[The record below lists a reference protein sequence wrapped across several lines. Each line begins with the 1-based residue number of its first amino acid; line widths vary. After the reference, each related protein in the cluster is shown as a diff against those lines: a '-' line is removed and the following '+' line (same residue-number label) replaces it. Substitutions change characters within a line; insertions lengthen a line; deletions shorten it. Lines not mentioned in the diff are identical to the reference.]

1 MKKLIAAL
9 CCAMASL
16 WANADNDATEQLLDA
31 LKQIQSL
38 QGRFEQSQYDQNQ
51 APIAR
56 SEGQFKLLR
65 PGYFYWE
72 IDSPGSQL
80 ILATTQYIWHHDR
93 DLETVTRRPI
103 DDSEQMSPLQVLG
116 GDEDLLR
123 ESFTVTRLDEFAYSL
138 QPNGIKPGFTKLQL
152 TLDGAQFGSLEII
165 DNLNQKIIIT
175 FTYPQEQTPLTVQD
189 FLYTPPPGADL
200 FYYD

>member
-1 MKKLIAAL
+1 MKKYILAL

-16 WANADNDATEQLLDA
+16 WANADTDATEQLLDA
-31 LKQIQSL
+31 LKPIQSL
-38 QGRFEQSQYDQNQ
+38 EGRFEQVQFDQNQ
-51 APIAR
+51 APMAR

-65 PGYFYWE
+65 PGYFFWE

-80 ILATTQYIWHHDR
+80 ILATDEYIWHHDR
-93 DLETVTRRPI
+93 DLETVTRRPV

-123 ESFTVTRLDEFAYSL
+123 ESFSVTQLDASSYSL
-138 QPNGIKPGFTKLQL
+138 TPRGINPGFASLQVSIN
-152 TLDGAQFGSLEII
+152 DARFGGLEII
-165 DNLNQKIIIT
+165 DNLNQKIIIS
-175 FTYPQEQTPLTVQD
+175 FTYPMEQTPLTERD
-189 FLYTPPPGADL
+189 FLFTPPAGADL